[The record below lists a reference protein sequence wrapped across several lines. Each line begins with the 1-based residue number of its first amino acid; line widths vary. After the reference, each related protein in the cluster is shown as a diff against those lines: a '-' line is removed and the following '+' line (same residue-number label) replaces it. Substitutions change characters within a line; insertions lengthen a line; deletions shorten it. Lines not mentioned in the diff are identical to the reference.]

1 MGNTQHFLL
10 IDNVDLPAR
19 SAKHHLS
26 RNCDLVVK
34 YNSPMRGN
42 ANIAGNS
49 DYTDFAVAH
58 TKAYK
63 SVTDYL
69 EQTVVNQ
76 NEVVTPGSD
85 MFVI

>member
-10 IDNVDLPAR
+10 INNVDLHSR

-26 RNCDLVVK
+26 RNCDFVVK
-34 YNSPMRGN
+34 YKNPISGN

-49 DYTDFAVAH
+49 DHTNFAVAH

-76 NEVVTPGSD
+76 NEVVTL
-85 MFVI
+85 